1 MKRTRVAE
9 RFWFV
14 AMAPHGRNG
23 ALAAAVSGVLYAAG
37 LLGSA
42 PAIAQQAPVQMEGTK
57 GPLEEIIVTARYREE
72 LLQET
77 PIAITAIPAAEL
89 SDRAFTSAFEIG
101 YTVPN
106 TSLRP
111 AQQAFGNTMTAY
123 IRGIGQ
129 YDFDFAFEPGVGIYV
144 DDVYNPFTLGSEIDL
159 LDLDRVEVLRGPQGT
174 LFGRG
179 SIGGVIRYVSKK
191 PEGNNTGFVQVTGG
205 EFDRID
211 VRAGYDFSLV
221 PDTLFARITGVSK
234 KRDGYQ
240 DVIDF
245 ACVHPGLAGNLNPRS
260 TNRGDNCK
268 LGTQGGED
276 VIGGR
281 ATLRWVPSDTFES
294 TTTYEYMDDSSEAR
308 ADWVSDIVPMGSP
321 EAGLLLNLYQFNYLT
336 PVLDIDYDD
345 RFLTND
351 PFKTY
356 ATYDDPRSGLRFTPQ
371 TAFEKWTVSERADIH
386 FSEEFNITAI
396 LAYSEIDSHFATDA
410 DGSPL
415 NIQTVNG
422 REQIDYFTGEL
433 RFSGR
438 LADRMDWTV
447 GGFYYDG
454 NAVND
459 QIVSSPWLSMFL
471 DQFLPNRIGPCI
483 VCGTLTFEEA
493 AALLDSDP
501 ATYTFVNAHND
512 HDAKS
517 YAGFAHVVF
526 DLSDRWTLNAGVRQ
540 SSDEKN
546 VNFDNTRVQ
555 NPSVVVENDHFDW
568 KAGVD
573 FKPSGNLMIYGAVAT
588 GYRPGAYNSRPFQ
601 WTQVVAVDQE
611 ESDSYELGLKTDLF
625 DRTLRANL
633 AAFYVDYGTRI
644 LPVAGTECPVIND
657 PPGPPIYATVD
668 PSTPGAVTDSLG
680 NVCLSTLPRTNYQNG
695 PAEIEGVELELTW
708 RPVPELTFQGQ
719 VGWLDWSSDDIE
731 NCDFNFDGVPD
742 ANSTCISDLPGQVPD
757 LNWSVGASYAWDF
770 GTAGTLT
777 PRADVYGQS
786 EICFG
791 PVVAS
796 LATKDQLCDDGYEL
810 LNVSL
815 MWASAE
821 SGWRA
826 TVGVTNATD
835 EEYILNSFPLTSFGQ
850 PHAEKQ
856 PGRPSEWFLTLEKN
870 F

>member
-1 MKRTRVAE
+1 MKRTRVTKH
-9 RFWFV
+9 FSSV
-14 AMAPHGRNG
+14 VMAPHGRNG
-23 ALAAAVSGVLYAAG
+23 VLAAAVSGVLCASG
-37 LLGSA
+37 LLNSA
-42 PAIAQQAPVQMEGTK
+42 PAIAQQPPVQMEGTR

-72 LLQET
+72 LLQQT
-77 PIAITAIPAAEL
+77 PIAITAIPAEEL
-89 SDRAFTSAFEIG
+89 TDRAFTSAFEIG

-106 TSLRP
+106 TTLRP
-111 AQQAFGNTMTAY
+111 AQQAFGNTMTAF
-123 IRGIGQ
+123 IRGVGQ

-144 DDVYNPFTLGSEIDL
+144 DDVYNPFLLGSEIDL

-191 PEGNNTGFVQVTGG
+191 PEGDNTGFVQVTGG

-221 PDTLFARITGVSK
+221 PETLFARITGVSK

-245 ACVHPGLAGNLNPRS
+245 ACAHPSLAGNLNPRS

-268 LGTQGGED
+268 VGTQGGED

-281 ATLRWVPSDTFES
+281 ATLRWIPSETFES

-308 ADWVSDIVPMGSP
+308 ADWLSDVAPATI
-321 EAGLLLNLYQFNYLT
+321 AQYQANYLQ
-336 PVLDIDYDD
+336 PVLNIQYDE

-351 PFKTY
+351 PFRTY
-356 ATYDDPRSGLRFTPQ
+356 ATYDDPRSGLRFQPA
-371 TAFEKWTVSERADIH
+371 TAFEKWSVSERADIH
-386 FSEEFNITAI
+386 FSEAFNITAI

-422 REQIDYFTGEL
+422 REKIDYFTGEL

-438 LADRMDWTV
+438 IADRMDWTV

-459 QIVSSPWLSMFL
+459 QIVSIPWLSMLL
-471 DQFLPNRIGPCI
+471 DQFLPNSIGPCI
-483 VCGTLTFEEA
+483 LPVVPFCTWTFPEA
-493 AALLDSDP
+493 AAALDSDP
-501 ATYTFVNAHND
+501 ATYTFVNAHNV
-512 HDAKS
+512 HDAES

-526 DLSDRWTLNAGVRQ
+526 DLSDRWTLNAGVRY
-540 SSDEKN
+540 SEDEKN

-555 NPSVVVENDHFDW
+555 NPLVVVKDDHFDW
-568 KAGVD
+568 RAGVD
-573 FKPSGNLMIYGAVAT
+573 FRATDLIMIYGNAAT

-601 WTQVVAVDQE
+601 WTQVVAVGQE
-611 ESDSYELGLKTDLF
+611 DSESYELGVKADLF
-625 DRTLRANL
+625 DRTVRANL
-633 AAFYVDYGTRI
+633 AAFYVDYKHRI
-644 LPVAGTECPVIND
+644 LPVAGNECPVLND
-657 PPGPPIYATVD
+657 PPGPPIYATV
-668 PSTPGAVTDSLG
+668 PPGTPGAVTDTLG
-680 NVCLSTLPRTNYQNG
+680 NLCLPPLVSRTNYQNG

-708 RPVPELTFQGQ
+708 RPVSELTFQGQ

-742 ANSTCISDLPGQVPD
+742 ANVTCISDMPGQVPD
-757 LNWSVGASYAWDF
+757 LNWSAGVSYAFGLGAS
-770 GTAGTLT
+770 GTLT
-777 PRADVYGQS
+777 PRFDVYGQS

-791 PVVAS
+791 P
-796 LATKDQLCDDGYEL
+796 LLNLTATRDQLCDDGYEL
-810 LNVSL
+810 LNASL
-815 MWASAE
+815 MWTSAE
-821 SGWRA
+821 GGWRA
-826 TVGVTNATD
+826 TLGITNLTD
-835 EEYILNSFPLTSFGQ
+835 EEYFLNSFPLTIFNQ
-850 PHAEKQ
+850 PTAEKQ
-856 PGRPSEWFLTLEKN
+856 PGRPSEWFLTIAKD